1 MVFLILEPGEAID
14 ISEFN
19 DTMNY
24 SLSVETDIGNDS
36 DTRANDFLSWFLN
49 NVIY

>member
-1 MVFLILEPGEAID
+1 MIYLVTGEAID

-19 DTMNY
+19 DIMNY
-24 SLSVETDIGNDS
+24 SLSFETDIGNDS